1 MFIKITI
8 LLLVLSMAVI
18 STWFFNLPLDRRY
31 PDNHKT
37 YWRLMQTFFV
47 LIMLLAVGSVI

>member
-8 LLLVLSMAVI
+8 LILVLSMTLTSV
-18 STWFFNLPLDRRY
+18 WFFNLPLDRRY
-31 PDNHKT
+31 PDNQKT

-47 LIMLLAVGSVI
+47 LIMLLAVGSVV